1 MREERGEMSRI
12 CFVFPGQGAQYR
24 GMGKE
29 LFDNYEECREVYLNA
44 DKALQFNIS
53 ELCFYGSEEELSKTE
68 NTQPAI
74 LTTSIALLRILENK
88 GIKAQVAAGLSLG
101 EYSALVCS
109 KVLDFE
115 TAVRLVKKR
124 GGFMQEAVPQ
134 NKGAMAAIIGLKASK
149 VDDIIKTLDKK
160 YIVEVANYNCIGQ
173 TVIAGEIDG
182 VRNACE
188 VFKQNGALKTVMLS
202 VSGPFHT
209 SMMLPAAQKLKTELL
224 NIKIEKLDIPVV
236 TNVTGDFIV
245 DKDSIKDNLVKQV
258 MSSVKWEQSI
268 RKLIEFGIDT
278 FVEIGPGKTL
288 STFVRKIDRSI
299 KTYNV
304 EDLKSLDKTVSD
316 LRMEN

>member
-1 MREERGEMSRI
+1 MSKI
-12 CFVFPGQGAQYR
+12 CFVFPGQGAQYM

-44 DKALQFNIS
+44 DKAINYSIS
-53 ELCFYGSEEELSKTE
+53 ELCFNGSEEELNKTE

-74 LTTSIALLRILENK
+74 LTTSIAFLRILENK
-88 GIKAQVAAGLSLG
+88 GIKARAAAGLSLG

-109 KVLDFE
+109 KALDFE
-115 TAVRLVKKR
+115 TAVKLVKKR

-134 NKGAMAAIIGLKASK
+134 NKGSMAAIIGLKASQ
-149 VDDIIKTLDKK
+149 VDDIVKTLDKEFV
-160 YIVEVANYNCIGQ
+160 VEVANYNCVGQ

-182 VRNACE
+182 VKNACE
-188 VFKQNGALKTVMLS
+188 VFKEKGALKTVMLS

-209 SMMLPAAQKLKTELL
+209 SMMLPAAEKLKVELD
-224 NIKIEKLDIPVV
+224 NVNIEKLNIPVV
-236 TNVTGDFIV
+236 TNVTGDFIEN
-245 DKDSIKDNLVKQV
+245 KDIIKDNLVKQV

-268 RKLIEFGIDT
+268 RRLIEFGIDT

-288 STFVRKIDRSI
+288 STFVKKIDRSI

-304 EDLKSLDKTVSD
+304 EDLKSLDKTVND